1 MEIEKLV
8 RPNIVEFSAYTVK
21 RDDYLEDEQFVF
33 LDNCENN
40 LGSPIGLGY
49 ERYPTSN
56 HLAIRQKIAGLEKLN
71 PKNIVLGNGSD
82 ELIDLI
88 IRCFCEPG
96 VDEILINEPTFG
108 MFRVYAK
115 LNNVKVNSAALVK
128 ETFEYNIEGM
138 ISKLTPSTKCV
149 FICSPNNPTGTI
161 IQESALIKLLDTFKG
176 IVILD
181 EAYVDFSSTGSMTRL
196 INNYKHLIVL
206 KTFSKAWGLAKLR
219 CGYAIAS
226 EAIISYLFK
235 IKPPFNVNGLAQD
248 LLIKALTDVKLK
260 DKYVGIILEE
270 KQRILNELKKYSFV
284 VSVLSGHSNFLFI
297 KVKDADKL
305 CSYLLHTKILISNR
319 GSLLNCTNY
328 VRISIGNIEEN
339 NRLIDALNNFKS

>member
-8 RPNIVEFSAYTVK
+8 RPNIAEFSAYAVK
-21 RDDYLEDEQFVF
+21 RDDYLNDEQFIF

-56 HLAIRQKIAGLEKLN
+56 HLVIRKQIASLEKLN
-71 PKNIVLGNGSD
+71 PDNIVLGNGSD

-88 IRCFCEPG
+88 LRCFCEPRK
-96 VDEILINEPTFG
+96 DEILINEPTFG
-108 MFRVYAK
+108 MFKVYAK
-115 LNNVKVNSAALVK
+115 LNNVKVNSIALTK
-128 ETFEYNIEGM
+128 ETFEYDIAGM
-138 ISKLTPSTKCV
+138 IGQLTPATKCV

-161 IQESALIKLLDTFKG
+161 IKESELIQFLNAFKG

-181 EAYVDFSSTGSMTRL
+181 EAYVDFSLKGSLAHL
-196 INNYKHLIVL
+196 INSYKNLIVI

-226 EAIISYLFK
+226 PTIISYLSK

-248 LLIKALTDVKLK
+248 LLTKAIKDVSVK
-260 DKYVGIILEE
+260 DKYVSTILEE
-270 KQRILNELKKYSFV
+270 KQRMQEALKNYSFV
-284 VSVLSGHSNFLFI
+284 VSILPGHANFLFI
-297 KVKDADKL
+297 KVLDADKL
-305 CSYLLHTKILISNR
+305 CSYLLSNKILISNR
-319 GSLLNCTNY
+319 SSLLNCTNY

-339 NRLIDALNNFKS
+339 DKLIVALNNFKS